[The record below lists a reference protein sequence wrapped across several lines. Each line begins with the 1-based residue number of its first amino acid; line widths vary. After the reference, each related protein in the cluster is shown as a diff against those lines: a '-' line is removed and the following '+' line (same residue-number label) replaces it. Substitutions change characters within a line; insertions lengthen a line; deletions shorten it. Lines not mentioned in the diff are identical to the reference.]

1 MISRKLRKLAEK
13 RYLFPRARETQTS
26 FWVAENASF
35 PIVISHGKG
44 RGVVAWLSRFKG
56 PFKVVRA
63 QTRNMQ
69 TYIIL

>member
-1 MISRKLRKLAEK
+1 MISWKLCKLAEK
-13 RYLFPRARETQTS
+13 RYLFSPREQTS
-26 FWVAENASF
+26 LWVAENASF

-44 RGVVAWLSRFKG
+44 GGVAWLSRLRAHSKLL
-56 PFKVVRA
+56 A